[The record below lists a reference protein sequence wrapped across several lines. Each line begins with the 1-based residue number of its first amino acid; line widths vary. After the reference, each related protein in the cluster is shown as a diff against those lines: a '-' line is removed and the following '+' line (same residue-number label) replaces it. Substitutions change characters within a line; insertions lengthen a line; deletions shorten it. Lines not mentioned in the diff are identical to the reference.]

1 MSYTNLIQD
10 LRDKIQRDIMK
21 EATIKNIIDGNESD
35 GVLRL
40 KNHIGF
46 TIELYRPYEKNLFQ
60 EVRITGIDCESGEIN
75 CIDNDGNPIYLRYS
89 DFLLEYLNCI
99 YEVVCIK
106 KDYQFVSNHH
116 LSHS

>member
-1 MSYTNLIQD
+1 MSYNHQLQYFRNEIQ
-10 LRDKIQRDIMK
+10 KDIIK
-21 EATIKNIIDGNESD
+21 EATIKSIIDGNESD

-40 KNHIGF
+40 KNHICF
-46 TIELYRPYEKNLFQ
+46 TIESYRPYEKNLFL
-60 EVRITGIDCESGEIN
+60 EVRVTGIDCESGNLN

-106 KDYQFVSNHH
+106 KEYHFVSNR
-116 LSHS
+116 LFSHF